1 MRPRLR
7 SAILKN
13 IVHMSNCTKQIE
25 YDKKHGVTEEEVIA
39 VMQRIRN
46 DDSFSE
52 LRKNPDSVQRLD
64 ELEKQLT
71 SPKKIGW

>member
-13 IVHMSNCTKQIE
+13 IVLCSNCTKQIE